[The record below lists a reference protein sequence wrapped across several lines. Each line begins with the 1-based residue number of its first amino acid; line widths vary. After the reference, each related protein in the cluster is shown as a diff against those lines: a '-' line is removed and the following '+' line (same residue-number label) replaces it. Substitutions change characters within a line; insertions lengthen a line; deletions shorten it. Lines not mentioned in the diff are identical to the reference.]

1 MKKYSL
7 FFLLAFLFSCQKEKN
22 EKIAVADETIS
33 TTLTNDEVKSLLRL
47 KENHAV
53 SLEDAQKE
61 AIAVASFLDQSSGRL
76 KSSVTR
82 NIASVNTIW
91 CRTLGNNFKSDTQAG
106 DSLAL
111 YVFNF
116 SNNQNDSL
124 GYAIISGDDR
134 LSSVLSCSNKGVLN
148 DTISNPGLGIFLS
161 QAPGFINKKIKEE
174 NSKDDSIYNRAI
186 NKLNDLLPDSL
197 KTSNIG
203 LKSSFL
209 PTWEIENYSVGNWQT
224 ITQYGPL
231 GSVTWNQ
238 GWPYNA
244 SLNPIFCNG
253 SKKQPW
259 TGCVATAIAQIMAYY
274 RYPTTIQGYN
284 FDWTSMVA
292 YSDAWQ
298 LSSSAR
304 NQVSTLMK
312 LIGKGTNM
320 SYECEYSSSNI
331 DNANSWYKS
340 NGYNTDGVQEYNL
353 STIISSLTL
362 GRPVQIRG
370 FAIKTTTTSGWWI
383 FSYSNTTYNEG
394 HAWVIDGY
402 IKRQR
407 KINYNLVLY
416 NGSKKIISQPVSHYQ
431 YDEYVSCNFGWGGI
445 DNGYYLSGVFDTNN
459 GSVTLKSGT
468 SDYFQYDIKILPNI
482 RPK

>member
-1 MKKYSL
+1 M
-7 FFLLAFLFSCQKEKN
+7 
-22 EKIAVADETIS
+22 
-33 TTLTNDEVKSLLRL
+33 
-47 KENHAV
+47 
-53 SLEDAQKE
+53 
-61 AIAVASFLDQSSGRL
+61 
-76 KSSVTR
+76 
-82 NIASVNTIW
+82 
-91 CRTLGNNFKSDTQAG
+91 
-106 DSLAL
+106 
-111 YVFNF
+111 
-116 SNNQNDSL
+116 
-124 GYAIISGDDR
+124 
-134 LSSVLSCSNKGVLN
+134 
-148 DTISNPGLGIFLS
+148 NP
-161 QAPGFINKKIKEE
+161 
-174 NSKDDSIYNRAI
+174 
-186 NKLNDLLPDSL
+186 
-197 KTSNIG
+197 
-203 LKSSFL
+203 
-209 PTWEIENYSVGNWQT
+209 
-224 ITQYGPL
+224 
-231 GSVTWNQ
+231 
-238 GWPYNA
+238 
-244 SLNPIFCNG
+244 
-253 SKKQPW
+253 
-259 TGCVATAIAQIMAYY
+259 
-274 RYPTTIQGYN
+274 
-284 FDWTSMVA
+284 
-292 YSDAWQ
+292 
-298 LSSSAR
+298 
-304 NQVSTLMK
+304 
-312 LIGKGTNM
+312 
-320 SYECEYSSSNI
+320 NI